1 LKSLVKD
8 PLVSVI
14 IPNYNYAKYLS
25 DCLNS
30 ILNQSYLNLEI
41 ILVDDGSTDNSIT
54 IAESFG
60 NRIKIIVQDHKGVNA
75 ARNLG
80 IKNATG
86 TFLAFCDSDDV
97 WLPKK
102 IELQVNFAK
111 SSGEFGLIYSGIRIV
126 DEDLGLIRNQDAKY
140 AGDCSKEFLKH
151 PSEAIVLLGAST
163 SLISRELIDKVGLF
177 DETMHGPGE
186 DWDFFRRIAETS
198 LISFIP
204 DHLVLYRQHR
214 ISASRVPTH
223 KYYEGNRN
231 ALRNMFRQ
239 NGHITLLNRRL
250 SWMRLHWSFMKNE
263 SKHKQF
269 FSALRELARAVGPI
283 RS

>member
-1 LKSLVKD
+1 LKSLVED

-14 IPNYNYAKYLS
+14 IPNYNYSKYLG

-41 ILVDDGSTDNSIT
+41 ILVDDGSADSSVT
-54 IAESFG
+54 IAKSFG
-60 NRIKIIVQDHKGVNA
+60 NRIKVIVQDHQGVNA

-80 IKNATG
+80 IRNATG
-86 TFLAFCDSDDV
+86 VFVAFCDSDDV
-97 WLPKK
+97 WLPEK

-111 SSGEFGLIYSGIRIV
+111 SSGKFGLIYSGICIV
-126 DEDLGLIRNQDAKY
+126 DEDLRLIRNQDAKY

-163 SLISRELIDKVGLF
+163 SLISRELIDKVGFF

-186 DWDFFRRIAETS
+186 DWDFFRRIAEIS

-214 ISASRVPTH
+214 ISASRVPARH
-223 KYYEGNRN
+223 YYEGNRN

-239 NGHITLLNRRL
+239 NRNITLFDRRL
-250 SWMRLHWSFMKNE
+250 SWIRLHWSFMKNE
-263 SKHKQF
+263 INNKQF
-269 FSALRELARAVGPI
+269 FSALRELVRALSSIGI
-283 RS
+283 

>member
-1 LKSLVKD
+1 MKFLEGN
-8 PLVSVI
+8 PLISVV
-14 IPNYNYAKYLS
+14 IPNYNYSKYLD
-25 DCLNS
+25 DCLSS
-30 ILNQSYLNLEI
+30 ILNQSYSNLEI
-41 ILVDDGSTDNSIT
+41 IFVDDGSTDGSVA

-60 NRIKIIVQDHKGVNA
+60 HRVKVVIQDHQGVNA

-86 TFLAFCDSDDV
+86 AYVAFCDSDDV

-102 IELQVNFAK
+102 IQLQVDFLE
-111 SSGEFGLIYSGIRIV
+111 SREEFGLIYSGICIV
-126 DEDLGLIRNQDAKY
+126 DEDLRQIRNQDAKY

-163 SLISRELIDKVGLF
+163 SLIRRELINKVGFF
-177 DETMHGPGE
+177 DETMYGPGE
-186 DWDFFRRIAETS
+186 DWDFFRRIAEIS

-214 ISASRVPTH
+214 ISASRVPARH
-223 KYYEGNRN
+223 YYEGNRN

-239 NGHITLLNRRL
+239 NGCISLFDRRL
-250 SWMRLHWSFMKNE
+250 SWIRLHLSFMKNE
-263 SKHKQF
+263 LKNRQF
-269 FSALRELARAVGPI
+269 FSAFRELVRALGRI
-283 RS
+283 GI

>member
-1 LKSLVKD
+1 
-8 PLVSVI
+8 VI
-14 IPNYNYAKYLS
+14 IPNYNYSKYLG

-41 ILVDDGSTDNSIT
+41 ILVDDGSADSSVT
-54 IAESFG
+54 IAKSFG
-60 NRIKIIVQDHKGVNA
+60 NRIKVIVQDHQGVNA

-80 IKNATG
+80 IRNATG
-86 TFLAFCDSDDV
+86 VFVAFCDSDDV
-97 WLPKK
+97 WLPEK

-111 SSGEFGLIYSGIRIV
+111 SSGKFGLIYSGICIV
-126 DEDLGLIRNQDAKY
+126 DEDLRLIRNQDAKY

-163 SLISRELIDKVGLF
+163 SLISRELIDKVGFF

-186 DWDFFRRIAETS
+186 DWDFFRRIAEIS

-214 ISASRVPTH
+214 ISASRVPARH
-223 KYYEGNRN
+223 YYEGNRN

-239 NGHITLLNRRL
+239 NRNITLFDRRL
-250 SWMRLHWSFMKNE
+250 SWIRLHWSFMKNE
-263 SKHKQF
+263 INNKQF
-269 FSALRELARAVGPI
+269 FSALRELVRALSSIGI
-283 RS
+283 